1 MPSINQDTPVEE
13 VAALVS
19 QALVAAGIEATLSG
33 GGAVSIYSANAYQSR
48 DLDFVTSA
56 GVDVIERAVTPL
68 GFYRANRHA
77 RQFDHRECPWY
88 VEFPP
93 GPLAFGLMVVDQRDV
108 PTLQT
113 TYGPLRIITPTQV
126 IMDRVA
132 AYVHWKDGQPWD
144 QAMLVAER
152 QDVDWSRLERWA
164 ADEGVDSAQIRR
176 LREAVRRG
184 SG

>member
-1 MPSINQDTPVEE
+1 MPSINEDTPVEE

-19 QALVAAGIEATLSG
+19 QALEAAGIEATLSG
-33 GGAVSIYSANAYQSR
+33 GGAVSIYSANEYQSR

-56 GVDVIERAVTPL
+56 GMDVIERAITPL
-68 GFYRANRHA
+68 GFYRVSRQA

-93 GPLAFGLMVVDQRDV
+93 GPLAFGFMVVDQRDV

-113 TYGPLRIITPTQV
+113 TYGPLRIITPTQA

-132 AYVHWKDGQPWD
+132 NQRIVHTFLCRPTLK
-144 QAMLVAER
+144 A
-152 QDVDWSRLERWA
+152 
-164 ADEGVDSAQIRR
+164 
-176 LREAVRRG
+176 
-184 SG
+184 